1 MSVAAMVLGLGPARG
16 DASAA
21 ALGQDAPVPRCA
33 TPAIAV
39 LLAVA
44 AAASAGCSGP
54 RPADLFVVQ
63 RSGSIDGARLTMR
76 ITDDGGAYCN
86 RGGRKDITSAQLIDA
101 RELRRELDGDPNKD
115 KVGLAQKRLNLK
127 PGAITTLSYRVR
139 SEEGTVAF
147 SDTSARQ
154 PQAFYRL
161 AKLTRDIARGA
172 CGLPR

>member
-1 MSVAAMVLGLGPARG
+1 MRR
-16 DASAA
+16 
-21 ALGQDAPVPRCA
+21 VPRRA
-33 TPAIAV
+33 TLATAV
-39 LLAVA
+39 LLGLA
-44 AAASAGCSGP
+44 AAASAGCNGP

-63 RSGSIDGARLTMR
+63 RTGSIEGARLALR
-76 ITDDGGAYCN
+76 VTDDGGVYCN
-86 RGGRKDITSAQLIDA
+86 GGGRKEITSAQLIDA
-101 RELRRELDGDPNKD
+101 RELRRELDGNHD
-115 KVGLAQKRLNLK
+115 KNQVGLAEQHLNLK

-139 SEEGTVAF
+139 SEQGTVAF